1 MANKDGVPPVPDDQG
16 DAPTCTAYA
25 MAKGVVHWLHNNGLN
40 GDQSEIVQVFVNE
53 FPQMKAEGMNS
64 YELNDKSVKIEV
76 TGNQNMKVKMNVET
90 VEYCAT
96 PFASHDQ
103 YQKFLNDND
112 GCLILSW
119 APGELL
125 QKLGIDDKH
134 SRHAIFVN
142 KYNPDTNIFHC
153 LNSWGKEGGGIWDE
167 YVKARLLSS
176 EKEILRPEIHE
187 SQVKRVYRV
196 RFEKIL

>member
-1 MANKDGVPPVPDDQG
+1 MQ
-16 DAPTCTAYA
+16 
-25 MAKGVVHWLHNNGLN
+25 WLHNKGLN
-40 GDQSEIVQVFVNE
+40 GDQSEIAQVFVNE

-64 YELNDKSVKIEV
+64 YELNDKSVKVDV
-76 TGNQNMKVKMNVET
+76 TGNQNIKNIKVKMAVAT
-90 VEYCAT
+90 VNYCAT

-119 APGELL
+119 TPGDLL
-125 QKLGIDDKH
+125 RKLGIDDKH

-142 KYNPDTNIFHC
+142 EYNPDTNTFHGV
-153 LNSWGKEGGGIWDE
+153 NSWGKEGGGTWD
-167 YVKARLLSS
+167 KAVAAGLLSS
-176 EKEILRPEIHE
+176 ETEILRPDIPA

-196 RFEKIL
+196 RFEKIE